1 MMLVPYT
8 VALLRRGSDRGKSGR
23 WAEVEFQFPFT
34 ADSAFFPLPG
44 GSLQLPIALIYI
56 LLPPAKHSSFSSSP
70 LLVSLLSYPNCPSS
84 YPTISLSLSR
94 RLSQLVCPVPF
105 LQSRCSPTLVTWAHT
120 QHGIRHPQSDC
131 SVRRSINL
139 PPGTRA

>member
-8 VALLRRGSDRGKSGR
+8 VALLRRASDRGKSGR
-23 WAEVEFQFPFT
+23 WAEVEINFPFT

-70 LLVSLLSYPNCPSS
+70 PPFSCLLSQPSS